1 MHWFDLYCAWL
12 SFLPPVEHFF
22 KKQKNNNR
30 MLQKKQPDT
39 ASTTRNVPSHY
50 ILIKYDEYDDR
61 FNESFFKLFTT
72 LGFAF
77 LSGC

>member
-1 MHWFDLYCAWL
+1 
-12 SFLPPVEHFF
+12 
-22 KKQKNNNR
+22 
-30 MLQKKQPDT
+30 MLQKRQPDT
-39 ASTTRNVPSHY
+39 ASTTRHVPSHY

-61 FNESFFKLFTT
+61 FNESFFKSFTI